1 MGELV
6 SDPGERLR
14 RGADESARFWCQPA
28 AALPREVEVMALR
41 RWSDVDVELLDE
53 LCRRYGISEL
63 LVFGSAARG
72 EDTPDSDLDLLY
84 ELRPGARLGWEIEQ
98 LSEDLAELF
107 GRPVDLISRRA
118 INPHLGAAILRDA
131 RPLYAA

>member
-1 MGELV
+1 
-6 SDPGERLR
+6 
-14 RGADESARFWCQPA
+14 
-28 AALPREVEVMALR
+28 MALR